1 MVNTTNTE
9 TVTKSVTEGKAAD
22 PIVRDS
28 WARAL
33 DPSCAFFVRA
43 LNRIKI
49 STPALHTVPIFLT
62 ICLLKH
68 YQ

>member
-28 WARAL
+28 EHVL
-33 DPSCAFFVRA
+33 
-43 LNRIKI
+43 L
-49 STPALHTVPIFLT
+49 TPVVLSLSER
-62 ICLLKH
+62 
-68 YQ
+68 